1 MAKSKKVET
10 KKKTKEE
17 IIETNTKEAKKDMHI
32 EIAPYLVIIV
42 CVIITRIFIAT
53 PVMVNGSSM
62 NPTLDNHNV
71 MILYKLTK
79 KFRGIR
85 RFDIVVIDT
94 DSGDLIKRVI
104 GLPGDKIKYTVEEN
118 VDGSKT
124 ATLYVNG
131 KKVKEN
137 FLADKYKN
145 LTCSE
150 HGEFDLCDKEITV
163 EKDHY
168 YVMGDNRGNSK
179 DSRIVGSISKD
190 DIRGTTKFR
199 IWPLNKIGNVK

>member
-1 MAKSKKVET
+1 MAKT
-10 KKKTKEE
+10 KKEETKTKEQ
-17 IIETNTKEAKKDMHI
+17 IIADNTKDAKKDMLI
-32 EIAPYLVIIV
+32 EIGPYLVIIICIV
-42 CVIITRIFIAT
+42 LTRIFIAT
-53 PVMVNGSSM
+53 PIMVNGTSM
-62 NPTLDNHNV
+62 NPTLNNSNV

-79 KFRGIR
+79 KFRGIK

-118 VDGSKT
+118 VDGTKT
-124 ATLYVNG
+124 PTLYVNG
-131 KKVKEN
+131 KKVKET

-145 LTCSE
+145 QTCTE
-150 HGEFDLCDKEITV
+150 HGSFDLCEQEITV

-179 DSRIVGSISKD
+179 DSRIIGSISID